1 MCVFSEL
8 PAVPADCGC
17 ECAHAAQ
24 DGGGHRLE
32 PPHHQGVPGIQGNRD
47 LIEKFINKIVQR
59 DFLLKL
65 VLLKL
70 MR

>member
-1 MCVFSEL
+1 MLCVCSVNCLLCPLTVGASVHML
-8 PAVPADCGC
+8 PKM
-17 ECAHAAQ
+17 EAATAWSLLTTRESQ
-24 DGGGHRLE
+24 VYRAT
-32 PPHHQGVPGIQGNRD
+32 
-47 LIEKFINKIVQR
+47 EKFINKIVQR